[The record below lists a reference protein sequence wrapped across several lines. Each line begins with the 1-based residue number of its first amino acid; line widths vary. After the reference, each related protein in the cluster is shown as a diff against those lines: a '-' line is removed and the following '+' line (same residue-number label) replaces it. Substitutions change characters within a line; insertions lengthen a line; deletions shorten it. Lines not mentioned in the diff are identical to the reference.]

1 MNKTELV
8 EIVAAK
14 TSTSKKAAEAAVS
27 AVLDAISEA
36 LVEGEKVQLIGFG
49 TFEVKSVAEKEGRNP
64 QTARTQAL
72 DPATLQGSWRKRPRY
87 DVANHHEPR
96 NAPPHSRFSHR
107 CRPNGNHF

>member
-1 MNKTELV
+1 MIMNKTELV

-64 QTARTQAL
+64 QTGAAITI
-72 DPATLQGSWRKRPRY
+72 PACKRP
-87 DVANHHEPR
+87 V
-96 NAPPHSRFSHR
+96 FSAGKGLKDAV
-107 CRPNGNHF
+107 NK